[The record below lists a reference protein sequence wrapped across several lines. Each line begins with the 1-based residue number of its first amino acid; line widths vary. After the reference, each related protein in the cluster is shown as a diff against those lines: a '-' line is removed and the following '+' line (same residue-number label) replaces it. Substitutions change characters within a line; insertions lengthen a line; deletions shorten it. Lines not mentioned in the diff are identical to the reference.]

1 VVAKQPDIFGVCLI
15 GDGRALIRLAQ
26 DSDAVMTEV
35 LIEEY
40 CHVLRSEC
48 PLPQKADH
56 DPLFWAIFAQVS
68 LSWRDDE

>member
-1 VVAKQPDIFGVCLI
+1 MAKQPDIHGVCLI
-15 GDGRALIRLAQ
+15 GEGRALIRIAK
-26 DSDAVMTEV
+26 DIEVVMIEV

-48 PLPQKADH
+48 PLPQKCDH

-68 LSWRDDE
+68 LAWRDDE